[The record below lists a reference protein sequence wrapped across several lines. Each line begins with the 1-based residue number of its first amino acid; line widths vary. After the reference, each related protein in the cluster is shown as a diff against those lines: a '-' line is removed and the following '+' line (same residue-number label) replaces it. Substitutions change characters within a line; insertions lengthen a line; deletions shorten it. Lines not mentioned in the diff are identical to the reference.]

1 MLKAKGY
8 DPNQPRAED
17 GKWTAAGAGAPGK
30 PKKDLR
36 GPFADKT
43 QGEISE
49 MLRGYPAIDF
59 DSVERYKELDQYDP
73 TDYLYEYMQDE
84 VDARVEEL
92 RQQWYDESPE
102 RQFMEIPLDT
112 RSAIE
117 ESARDE
123 LREEA
128 RDRLLQERREVEA
141 LVQDSVAEVFS
152 VSGTGKDGREW
163 ATSGIITSVWGDGDI
178 HVEGEFYV
186 DGEYA
191 GQFKREITGDS
202 AYRSL
207 LTIGD
212 EYAGLGIASAF
223 NHQEEMAY
231 MKSGIPRVR
240 ISAHDLSNGD
250 PNKPPGTYVWGS
262 QGYDFDYGAPATVK
276 NAVQNYVDN
285 NPEFRQMH
293 PILRDTVTDV
303 ADRLDRLQPTDPDYP
318 TPREITQL
326 GRLPGESWWAGKS
339 IMAHSGA
346 SFEQAQTGRH
356 EGPAWNAVKQLDD
369 PSGLR
374 VSLGEIRSEEARE
387 RAVAA
392 TQQHVAAWRATNPQL
407 PFEDDFV
414 MVNGNPVPIVPTDA
428 MILEAIGL

>member
-1 MLKAKGY
+1 MLKGKGY
-8 DPNQPRAED
+8 DPNQPRDKD
-17 GKWTAAGAGAPGK
+17 GKWTAAGAGAAGK

-59 DSVERYKELDQYDP
+59 DSVERYIELDQYDP
-73 TDYLYEYMQDE
+73 DDYMFEYMQQE
-84 VDARVEEL
+84 VSDRIDEL
-92 RQQWYDESPE
+92 RQEWYAESPE
-102 RQFMEIPLDT
+102 REFLEISLDT
-112 RSAIE
+112 QAAIE

-128 RDRLLQERREVEA
+128 RNRLQDERREAEEMVR
-141 LVQDSVAEVFS
+141 QSVDEVYS

-163 ATSGIITSVWGDGDI
+163 ETAGIVTSVFGDGDI

-186 DGEYA
+186 EGEYA
-191 GQFKREITGDS
+191 GKFRREITGGS
-202 AYRSL
+202 VYRAL
-207 LTIGD
+207 LQVGD

-240 ISAHDLSNGD
+240 LSAMDLSNGD

-262 QGYDFDYGAPATVK
+262 QGYDFDYGAPSSVK
-276 NAVQNYVDN
+276 NAVQNYIDN
-285 NPEFRQMH
+285 NPEFRQMP

-303 ADRLDRLQPTDPDYP
+303 AVRLAGLQPTDPDYP

-356 EGPAWNAVKQLDD
+356 EGPAWDAVKQLDD
-369 PSGLR
+369 PAGLR

-387 RAVAA
+387 RAVR
-392 TQQHVAAWRATNPQL
+392 QHVAAWRATNPQL

-414 MVNGNPVPIVPTDA
+414 MVDGNPVPIVPTDA
-428 MILEAIGL
+428 MILEALGL